1 MSVMQSAR
9 GTAITPAPEG
19 RTPRV
24 PAGGKGERG
33 VALVIALVM
42 LVLLTI
48 LGAWVLNSASTDIHI
63 SGNYRNNQQ
72 AFYVGDAAINYLT
85 NANTLTEAYSGM
97 SGTNNSYCLG
107 PGCNKPATPL
117 TMSSVS
123 SQATA
128 TGTVE
133 FLRSGP
139 LPLGSAYDSDV
150 DYNGNPQFHGLYFNV
165 QTSGTGMNNAQA
177 VIEAGVVQVVGN

>member
-1 MSVMQSAR
+1 
-9 GTAITPAPEG
+9 
-19 RTPRV
+19 
-24 PAGGKGERG
+24 

-85 NANTLTEAYSGM
+85 NANTLSAAYTAM
-97 SGTNNSYCLG
+97 TGTNYSY
-107 PGCNKPATPL
+107 TPPPL
-117 TMSSVS
+117 PMSVVS
-123 SQATA
+123 QA

-139 LPLGSAYDSDV
+139 LPLGSAYDSNV
-150 DYNGNPQFHGLYFNV
+150 DYNGNPQFHGLYFNI
-165 QTSGTGMNNAQA
+165 QSSGTGMNNAQA

>member
-1 MSVMQSAR
+1 MSLMQSDR

-19 RTPRV
+19 RAPGI
-24 PAGGKGERG
+24 PAGKKSERG
-33 VALVIALVM
+33 VALIVTLVM

-48 LGAWVLNSASTDIHI
+48 LGTWILNSASTDLHI

-72 AFYVGDAAINYLT
+72 AFFAGDAAINYMT
-85 NANTLTEAYSGM
+85 NSNTLTTAYSHM
-97 SGTNNSYCLG
+97 TGTNNTSCIG
-107 PGCNKPATPL
+107 PDVSCIAPTL
-117 TMSSVS
+117 IMST
-123 SQATA
+123 ATA

-139 LPLGSAYDSDV
+139 LPIGSIYDSDV
-150 DYNGNPQFHGLYFNV
+150 DYNGNPKFHGLYFSV
-165 QTSGTGMNNAQA
+165 QSSSLGMNNAQT

>member
-1 MSVMQSAR
+1 MSLMQSCR

-19 RTPRV
+19 RTPV
-24 PAGGKGERG
+24 VSMGKKSERG
-33 VALVIALVM
+33 MALIIALVM

-72 AFYVGDAAINYLT
+72 AFYAGDAAINYLT
-85 NANTLTEAYSGM
+85 NANTLSTAYSGM
-97 SGTNNSYCLG
+97 TGTNYSYCLG
-107 PGCNKPATPL
+107 PAPCNPAPPL
-117 TMSSVS
+117 TMSVVS
-123 SQATA
+123 QA

-139 LPLGSAYDSDV
+139 LPLGSAYDADV
-150 DYNGNPQFHGLYFNV
+150 DYNGNPQFHGLYFNI
-165 QTSGTGMNNAQA
+165 QSSGTGMNNAQA

>member
-1 MSVMQSAR
+1 MSVMQSSR
-9 GTAITPAPEG
+9 GPAITPAPEG

-24 PAGGKGERG
+24 PAGGKSERG
-33 VALVIALVM
+33 VALIIALVM

-72 AFYVGDAAINYLT
+72 AFYAGDAAINYLT
-85 NANTLTEAYSGM
+85 NSNTLTTAYTAM
-97 SGTNNSYCLG
+97 TGTNYSYTL
-107 PGCNKPATPL
+107 PSPL
-117 TMSSVS
+117 TMSVM
-123 SQATA
+123 SQA

-139 LPLGSAYDSDV
+139 LPLGSAYDADV
-150 DYNGNPQFHGLYFNV
+150 DYNGNPQFHGLYFNI

>member
-1 MSVMQSAR
+1 MSL
-9 GTAITPAPEG
+9 TAVDTRTEIRLVPEG
-19 RTPRV
+19 HTSSVSMGRES
-24 PAGGKGERG
+24 ERG
-33 VALVIALVM
+33 VALIIALVM

-48 LGAWVLNSASTDIHI
+48 LGAWILNSASTDIHI

-72 AFYVGDAAINYLT
+72 AFYAGDAAINYLT
-85 NANTLTEAYSGM
+85 NASTLTEAYSAM
-97 SGTNNSYCLG
+97 SGSNNTYCIDSNNADCKAPSL
-107 PGCNKPATPL
+107 P
-117 TMSSVS
+117 VS
-123 SQATA
+123 TVSQA

-139 LPLGSAYDSDV
+139 LPLGSIYDSDV
-150 DYNGNPQFHGLYFNV
+150 DYNGNPKFHGLYFNV

>member
-1 MSVMQSAR
+1 MSMMQV
-9 GTAITPAPEG
+9 GTRTEMTRAPEG

-24 PAGGKGERG
+24 PAGRKSERG
-33 VALVIALVM
+33 VALIIALVM

-72 AFYVGDAAINYLT
+72 AFYAGDAAINYLT
-85 NANTLTEAYSGM
+85 NANTLTTAYTAM
-97 SGTNNSYCLG
+97 SGTNYSYTLT
-107 PGCNKPATPL
+107 PPL
-117 TMSSVS
+117 TVSVV
-123 SQATA
+123 SQA

-139 LPLGSAYDSDV
+139 LPLGSIYDSDV
-150 DYNGNPQFHGLYFNV
+150 DYNGNPKFHGLYFNV

>member
-1 MSVMQSAR
+1 MSVMRSDR
-9 GTAITPAPEG
+9 GTAIAPATEG

-24 PAGGKGERG
+24 SAGGKSERG

-72 AFYVGDAAINYLT
+72 AFYAGDAAINYLT
-85 NANTLTEAYSGM
+85 NANTLSAAYSDM
-97 SGTNNSYCLG
+97 SGTNYSKCFG
-107 PGCNKPATPL
+107 PDEPCDPAPSL
-117 TMSSVS
+117 TMSAVS
-123 SQATA
+123 QA

-139 LPLGSAYDSDV
+139 LPLGSAYDSNV
-150 DYNGNPQFHGLYFNV
+150 DYNGNPQFHGLYFNI
-165 QTSGTGMNNAQA
+165 QSSSTGMNNAQA